1 MLEATEF
8 LKALGKTQVTFQ
20 TFSDK
25 EQYKHITKLR
35 RIYHGDLNQHLDTL
49 KSLNKHHA
57 GIYFMVNNGDL
68 QGRKAENVQSVS
80 SYFADLD
87 GTPLESDYPLLP
99 TAIVESS
106 QGRYQIYWRIKDAP
120 LETFTHVQ
128 ENLAKTLNS
137 DESVKDLPRVMRVP
151 CFYHMKEAPQKV
163 TLLALAEESYTHAEF
178 IEAFN
183 IPPYIEKKHIP
194 LPQAAQDFLSKKRRY
209 SNAGIN
215 QYNGIGG
222 NTTAVLRAPNGQ
234 RNITLFKQAAAVRN
248 DIAKGLISESEAY
261 QELYAAGC
269 LIGLNDSEINQTIN
283 SAWRYGE
290 VN

>member
-1 MLEATEF
+1 MQEAQEF
-8 LKALGKTQVTFQ
+8 FKALGKNQVTFQ

-25 EQYKHITKLR
+25 EQYKHITKLI
-35 RIYHGDLNQHLDTL
+35 RIYHGDLNQHAEEL

-68 QGRKAENVQSVS
+68 KGRKAQNVTSIS

-99 TAIVESS
+99 TAIIESS
-106 QGRYQIYWRIKDAP
+106 QGRYQMYWRITDAP

-128 ENLAKTLNS
+128 ENLAKNLKS
-137 DESVKDLPRVMRVP
+137 DPSVKDLPRVMRVP
-151 CFYHMKEAPQKV
+151 CFYHMKENPQKV
-163 TLLALAEESYTHAEF
+163 TLMALAEESYTHAEF

-183 IPPYIEKKHIP
+183 IPQYVEKKHVP
-194 LPQAAQDFLSKKRRY
+194 LPQAAQDFLSKKKRHN
-209 SNAGIN
+209 NAGNN

-222 NTTAVLRAPNGQ
+222 NTTAILRAPNGQ
-234 RNITLFKQAAAVRN
+234 RNITLFKQAAAVRS
-248 DIAKGLISESEAY
+248 DIQKGLIQESEAY

-269 LIGLNDSEINQTIN
+269 LIGLSDSEINQTIT